1 MGLNNR
7 SLRTYGLSAGMLL
20 AAVALVGCEA
30 PLMLDRVQE
39 SQRAAI
45 HRTDMFQ
52 AATGNAQALVVA
64 GGRGVIAVSND
75 GGLNWRR
82 EELAGRPYLI
92 DADTCPDGSM
102 VLLDVGRRIWRGD
115 LMGKQW
121 RAVPIDTEE
130 AVQALACDPRGR
142 LWVVGG
148 FSSVLHSSDGGATW
162 STNSIGEDLYYT
174 SVQFID
180 EYNGYLS
187 GEFGALAR
195 TEDGGATWQPLTPL
209 AGDFYPQ
216 DAFFLSHEIGWV
228 VGLNG
233 TVLGTEDGGNS
244 WQRQETGTSKP
255 LFTMVY
261 HDGVLYV
268 TGGSGTVLRSEVHR
282 GDDGELVQGAWQR
295 VDHGLPIRFYLRGA
309 YPIDAHRLLVA
320 GGFGA
325 LHMISG

>member
-1 MGLNNR
+1 
-7 SLRTYGLSAGMLL
+7 MLL
-20 AAVALVGCEA
+20 AAVAVVGCEA
-30 PLMLDRVQE
+30 PLVLDRVQG
-39 SQRAAI
+39 SQQAAI

-52 AATGNAQALVVA
+52 AVTGNAQALVVA

-75 GGLNWRR
+75 GGQNWRR

-92 DADTCPDGSM
+92 DAATCPDGSM

-115 LMGKQW
+115 AMGKLWQ
-121 RAVPIDTEE
+121 ALPIDTEE
-130 AVQALACDPRGR
+130 AVQALACDSRGR

-162 STNSIGEDLYYT
+162 SANSMGEDLHYT

-180 EYNGYLS
+180 EHNGYLS

-195 TEDGGATWQPLTPL
+195 TEDGGATWQHLTPL
-209 AGDFYPQ
+209 SGDFYPQ

-228 VGLNG
+228 VGLSG
-233 TVLGTEDGGNS
+233 TVLCTEDGGNS

-255 LFTMVY
+255 LFTMVH
-261 HDGVLYV
+261 HDGVIYV
-268 TGGSGTVLRSEVHR
+268 TGGSGTVLRSEVRR